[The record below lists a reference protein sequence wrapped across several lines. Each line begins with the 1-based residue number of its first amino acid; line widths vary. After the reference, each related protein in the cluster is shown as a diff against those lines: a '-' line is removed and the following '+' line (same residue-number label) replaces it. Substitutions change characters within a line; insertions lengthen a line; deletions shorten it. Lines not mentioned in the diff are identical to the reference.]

1 MMMVEQMCNAKT
13 GTIDIYVGRRNW
25 GRKEKVYVAYFSIP
39 WDVWLLKAGVGTE
52 SASVASS
59 MKTNTVYNIVI
70 YKVTKA
76 FLVPSRKLT
85 S

>member
-1 MMMVEQMCNAKT
+1 MLGGEI
-13 GTIDIYVGRRNW
+13 GGGRR
-25 GRKEKVYVAYFSIP
+25 RCVAYFSIP

-52 SASVASS
+52 SASVASC

-70 YKVTKA
+70 YKVVTKA

>member
-1 MMMVEQMCNAKT
+1 MCNAKT

-52 SASVASS
+52 SASVASC
-59 MKTNTVYNIVI
+59 MKTNTVSIRSLRL
-70 YKVTKA
+70 
-76 FLVPSRKLT
+76 FLCLLGNSRLRFLALI
-85 S
+85 